1 MKKFLKY
8 YLLISAV
15 CFWLIDSHAETKDL
29 SPQQRYEQMQRELA
43 TGWNTWDTRSALTH
57 VLLPY
62 GTAIDLH
69 VIDGKGIRKNSFT
82 IGSGLLHAGPHTYDG
97 KYTDISLRWND
108 QKLRIESSADSLENI
123 IRITP
128 LEENNPEGK
137 IIVVLKGVMAT
148 LM

>member
-15 CFWLIDSHAETKDL
+15 CFWHIDSHAETKDL
-29 SPQQRYEQMQRELA
+29 CPQQHYEQMQRKLA

-62 GTAIDLH
+62 GAAIDLH

-97 KYTDISLRWND
+97 KYTDISLR
-108 QKLRIESSADSLENI
+108 
-123 IRITP
+123 
-128 LEENNPEGK
+128 
-137 IIVVLKGVMAT
+137 
-148 LM
+148 

>member
-1 MKKFLKY
+1 MPKR
-8 YLLISAV
+8 
-15 CFWLIDSHAETKDL
+15 KDL
-29 SPQQRYEQMQRELA
+29 KSATTLRTKCNGELA

-62 GTAIDLH
+62 GAAIDLH

-108 QKLRIESSADSLENI
+108 QKLRIESSADSLENHYSNYSF
-123 IRITP
+123 RR
-128 LEENNPEGK
+128 K
-137 IIVVLKGVMAT
+137 
-148 LM
+148 